1 MLLNYILNTV
11 TVDVRPFG
19 GLAAVCCGGE
29 GIFNTELTG
38 PGTIFMQSM
47 SIDKMRM
54 FFLPNVASNDTG
66 DDGDGGD

>member
-1 MLLNYILNTV
+1 MFLVVVGLLFKWISRMLLNYILNTV

-29 GIFNTELTG
+29 GI
-38 PGTIFMQSM
+38 
-47 SIDKMRM
+47 
-54 FFLPNVASNDTG
+54 NDTG